1 MSSDSTSAPPPIP
14 QPTGL
19 LDAAERA
26 RLGPAQLD
34 AVAATLLNLV
44 AEVASLAER
53 VRALEAGS
61 AGDPVTDVTAVH
73 DLVRRVVAPLAN
85 P

>member
-1 MSSDSTSAPPPIP
+1 MGAESTRARPPIP
-14 QPTGL
+14 QPTVW

-26 RLGPAQLD
+26 QLGPDQLD
-34 AVAATLLNLV
+34 AIAATLLNLV

-53 VRALEAGS
+53 VRALEVSSTG
-61 AGDPVTDVTAVH
+61 GPVTDVAAVH

>member
-1 MSSDSTSAPPPIP
+1 MSTGSTRARPAVP

-19 LDAAERA
+19 LDAADRA
-26 RLGPAQLD
+26 RLGPGQLD

-61 AGDPVTDVTAVH
+61 TSEPVTDAAAVH
-73 DLVRRVVAPLAN
+73 DLVRRVVAPLAE